1 MDKRAEQ
8 EIEGADETRADLVY
22 DALVAAILSRELTP
36 GMKLSETIGSV
47 FEVSRTV
54 VRAAFNRLHSE
65 SLVEFKKNRGAFV
78 ASPTLKEAREVFRVR
93 TILER
98 EVAGTLAREISAA
111 DLAELETLNARQR
124 EAHRNGHDADAMKLA
139 EEFHLRAAQ
148 MTGNTVLESMLSK
161 LIVRTA
167 LVLGLYGT
175 HNRSECGID
184 EHEIILKAMRERDE
198 TTAANAM
205 VHHLDHVVERA
216 LQTGPSNQARTIEA
230 IMARYAQKG
239 HNRAR

>member
-1 MDKRAEQ
+1 MDIQAGHDGQAADER
-8 EIEGADETRADLVY
+8 GADIVY
-22 DALVAAILSRELTP
+22 DALVAAILSRELAP

-47 FEVSRTV
+47 FDVSRTV

-78 ASPTLKEAREVFRVR
+78 ASPSLKEAREVFRVR

-98 EVAGTLAREISAA
+98 EVAATLARSISAA
-111 DLAELETLNARQR
+111 DINELEQLNSRQR
-124 EAHRNGHDADAMKLA
+124 EAHRSGQDAVAMRLA
-139 EEFHLRAAQ
+139 EEFHLRAAR
-148 MTGNTVLESMLSK
+148 MSGNTVLCALLEK

-167 LVLGLYGT
+167 LVLSLYGT

-184 EHEIILKAMRERDE
+184 EHEVILRAMRERNE
-198 TTAANAM
+198 LAAADAM

-216 LQTGPSNQARTIEA
+216 LETEPSVQAKTIET
-230 IMARYAQKG
+230 IMAKYARKKSPSSP
-239 HNRAR
+239 

>member
-1 MDKRAEQ
+1 MDNRTEQ
-8 EIEGADETRADLVY
+8 GGEGDEERSADIVY

-47 FEVSRTV
+47 FNVSRTV

-78 ASPTLKEAREVFRVR
+78 ASPSLKEAREVFRVR

-98 EVAGTLAREISAA
+98 EVAATLARSISTD
-111 DLAELETLNARQR
+111 DLGELEQLNGNQR
-124 EAHRNGHDADAMKLA
+124 EAHRSGRDADAMRLA
-139 EEFHLRAAQ
+139 EEFHLRAAR
-148 MTGNTVLESMLSK
+148 MTGNAVLHGLLEK

-167 LVLGLYGT
+167 LVLSLYGT
-175 HNRSECGID
+175 HNRSECGLD
-184 EHEIILKAMRERDE
+184 EHDIILRAMRERNE
-198 TTAANAM
+198 LAAADAM

-216 LQTGPSNQARTIEA
+216 LETEPSNHAKTIES
-230 IMARYAQKG
+230 IMARYAKKKSTS
-239 HNRAR
+239 